1 MRIPAQM
8 GFLSRK
14 QKTVEPN
21 STTELAEPYP
31 DEVAEEL
38 DVHIPTGREEPEGSP
53 TPPEP
58 DDVEIVVSQ
67 GFGNGVV
74 EEAPPVE
81 SPEPV
86 VPEPEEPARMRPEDL
101 IAPSRHQMASEAAA
115 VVQTPTAE
123 AQVIS
128 FANQK
133 GGVAKTTTT
142 LNLAVAFS
150 ESGLRV
156 LCIDLDPQGN
166 LTMSQG
172 IDPDKVEK
180 SLYDV
185 LVNDLPISEV
195 IEKREIDI
203 AVASIDLAGAEIAMS
218 TKIGRERSLEKA
230 LREVSGDYDYIC
242 IDTPPSLGLLTIN
255 ALTASD
261 KVIVP
266 VQCEYLSMRGLVQ
279 LQNTLKMIQENLN
292 PDVEIEGILPTMF
305 DARTVHAKEAVEI
318 LEENFGDLVFK
329 SRIRKAVK
337 FAEAPV
343 RGASVLKYD
352 PGSNAANYYRDLAKE
367 VLTDGTSSYAREHA
381 RGPPRRSLP
390 PDVRRPS
397 RGSAG
402 GSPAGGARGRGAAR
416 GSGRA
421 GFCRAGRGSRGT
433 RAGC

>member
-1 MRIPAQM
+1 M

-14 QKTVEPN
+14 AKPAATQ
-21 STTELAEPYP
+21 
-31 DEVAEEL
+31 
-38 DVHIPTGREEPEGSP
+38 
-53 TPPEP
+53 
-58 DDVEIVVSQ
+58 
-67 GFGNGVV
+67 VV
-74 EEAPPVE
+74 EEAHPIDDELKEMERAVPAPAAPGREAEEAAVDGE
-81 SPEPV
+81 SPSPSPDADRNLTPSKEGEGPAERPKV
-86 VPEPEEPARMRPEDL
+86 QVKAPESDEPERMMAKDL
-101 IAPSRHQMASEAAA
+101 IAPSRHDQPEEEAAEEVA
-115 VVQTPTAE
+115 TKHAE
-123 AQVIS
+123 VIA

-142 LNLAVAFS
+142 LNLAVAFA
-150 ESGLRV
+150 ETGHRV

-185 LVNDLPISEV
+185 LVNDMPISE
-195 IEKREIDI
+195 IIQHREIDI

-230 LREVSGDYDYIC
+230 LREVSGDYDFIC

-255 ALTASD
+255 ALTAAT

-292 PDVEIEGILPTMF
+292 PDVRIEGILPTML
-305 DARTVHAKEAVEI
+305 DSRTVHAKEAVEI

-329 SRIRKAVK
+329 SRIKKAIK

-343 RGASVLKYD
+343 KGASVLKYD
-352 PGSNAANYYRDLAKE
+352 SDSSAASYYRDLAKE
-367 VLTDGTSSYAREHA
+367 VLANE
-381 RGPPRRSLP
+381 
-390 PDVRRPS
+390 
-397 RGSAG
+397 SA
-402 GSPAGGARGRGAAR
+402 
-416 GSGRA
+416 
-421 GFCRAGRGSRGT
+421 
-433 RAGC
+433 